1 MSDGVNLRPIR
12 TVDCAYRWTSSIK
25 DRENLFKAMFDIP
38 RVRFVDKTSQARD
51 TAFREGKSREN
62 CLLVQVDFI
71 GACSYNQ
78 FRNTDF
84 NSSILIASFM
94 WTYIAANHLLGAR

>member
-1 MSDGVNLRPIR
+1 
-12 TVDCAYRWTSSIK
+12 
-25 DRENLFKAMFDIP
+25 MFDIP

-71 GACSYNQ
+71 GACS
-78 FRNTDF
+78 
-84 NSSILIASFM
+84 
-94 WTYIAANHLLGAR
+94 